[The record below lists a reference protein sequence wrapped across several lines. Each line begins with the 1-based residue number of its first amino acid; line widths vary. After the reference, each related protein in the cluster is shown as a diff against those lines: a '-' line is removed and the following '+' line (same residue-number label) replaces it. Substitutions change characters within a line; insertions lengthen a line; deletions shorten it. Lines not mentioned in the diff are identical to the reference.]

1 MKINFPNISEHNKY
15 TQSFARLQISPKKF
29 VSTEQDPVESVDIDE
44 GEHYLVCIE
53 HGIRKIGILPADIQ
67 ILLKKDLD
75 TSTPWVASQNALEK
89 AEPASQLTAQKLL
102 ADPQC
107 QLNYQL
113 FHLSRTAQKLSAQP
127 HYQWNSQR
135 KYQAVEQFQKNLPT
149 VFEQLPSQQP
159 SVSGEQSPVNTPSP
173 AENEKLSPWFI
184 KGMAGK
190 LLTRKILVIEE
201 PFQLKP
207 TVGELA
213 IYLGMIS
220 DEKELPRFA
229 KNTKVLTETADG
241 SLAMAAK
248 VITDQ
253 LYNQHSEVTIL
264 KGSTTTDKIITL
276 NTPLKRT
283 LADIAID
290 VIITKYHDAVAY
302 KKELARWLPNHPL
315 VAYMEQL
322 VALTTKIPDYKPLDD
337 ETNSK
342 TNQQKRAI
350 INYIEKIKRPLINLL
365 KEHYHLR
372 FIEAHTPEED
382 LQEAIDYYQRTTSN
396 PVLDLV
402 QLDEELLKPHGI
414 ETFLD
419 IHAFFKTPLMNMN
432 KRNNFKHNIRTP
444 EEAENFTQLA
454 NLAIDL
460 VYEISKFIELE
471 MIRTDS

>member
-1 MKINFPNISEHNKY
+1 MKINFPNISEHSKY
-15 TQSFARLQISPKKF
+15 AQSFARLQISPKKF
-29 VSTEQDPVESVDIDE
+29 VSTEQDPVKSVDIDE
-44 GEHYLVCIE
+44 GEHYLVCVE
-53 HGIRKIGILPADIQ
+53 HGIRKIGILPADTQ
-67 ILLKKDLD
+67 ILLKRDLD
-75 TSTPWVASQNALEK
+75 TSAPWEASQKVLEK
-89 AEPASQLTAQKLL
+89 AEPA
-102 ADPQC
+102 
-107 QLNYQL
+107 
-113 FHLSRTAQKLSAQP
+113 
-127 HYQWNSQR
+127 
-135 KYQAVEQFQKNLPT
+135 
-149 VFEQLPSQQP
+149 SQQP
-159 SVSGEQSPVNTPSP
+159 SVSGEQSPVKTPSP
-173 AENEKLSPWFI
+173 AENEKLNPWFI

-220 DEKELPRFA
+220 DQKELPRFA
-229 KNTKVLTETADG
+229 KNTKVLTETSDG

-253 LYNQHSEVTIL
+253 PYNRYSEVTIL
-264 KGSTTTDKIITL
+264 KSSTTTDKIITL

-322 VALTTKIPDYKPLDD
+322 VALTTKIPDYKPLED
-337 ETNSK
+337 EANSK

-350 INYIEKIKRPLINLL
+350 INYIEKIKQPLINLL
-365 KEHYHLR
+365 MEHYHLR

-382 LQEAIDYYQRTTSN
+382 IHEAIDYYQRTTSN
-396 PVLDLV
+396 SVLDLV

-432 KRNNFKHNIRTP
+432 KRNNFKHKIRTP
-444 EEAENFTQLA
+444 EEAENFTKLA
-454 NLAIDL
+454 NLSIDL
-460 VYEISKFIELE
+460 VYEISRFIELE
-471 MIRTDS
+471 VIRTDS

>member
-1 MKINFPNISEHNKY
+1 MREVMKINFPNISKDSKY
-15 TQSFARLQISPKKF
+15 TQLFARLQISPKKF
-29 VSTEQDPVESVDIDE
+29 VSTEQDPVKSVDIDE
-44 GEHYLVCIE
+44 GEHYLVCVE
-53 HGIRKIGILPADIQ
+53 HGIRKIGILPADTQ
-67 ILLKKDLD
+67 ILLKRDLD
-75 TSTPWVASQNALEK
+75 TSAPWVASQKVLEK
-89 AEPASQLTAQKLL
+89 AEPA
-102 ADPQC
+102 
-107 QLNYQL
+107 
-113 FHLSRTAQKLSAQP
+113 
-127 HYQWNSQR
+127 
-135 KYQAVEQFQKNLPT
+135 
-149 VFEQLPSQQP
+149 SQQP
-159 SVSGEQSPVNTPSP
+159 SVSGEQSPVKTPSP
-173 AENEKLSPWFI
+173 AENEELSPWFI
-184 KGMAGK
+184 KGIAGK

-229 KNTKVLTETADG
+229 KNTKVLTETTDG

-248 VITDQ
+248 VLTDQ
-253 LYNQHSEVTIL
+253 LYNRYSEVTIL
-264 KGSTTTDKIITL
+264 KGSATTDKTITL

-302 KKELARWLPNHPL
+302 KKELTRWLPNHPL

-350 INYIEKIKRPLINLL
+350 INYIEKIKQPLINLL

-382 LQEAIDYYQRTTSN
+382 LQEAINYYQRTTTS
-396 PVLDLV
+396 PVLDLA

-432 KRNNFKHNIRTP
+432 KRNNFKHKIRTP
-444 EEAENFTQLA
+444 EEADNFTKLA
-454 NLAIDL
+454 NLSIDL
-460 VYEISKFIELE
+460 VYEISSTSFFSK
-471 MIRTDS
+471 RNK